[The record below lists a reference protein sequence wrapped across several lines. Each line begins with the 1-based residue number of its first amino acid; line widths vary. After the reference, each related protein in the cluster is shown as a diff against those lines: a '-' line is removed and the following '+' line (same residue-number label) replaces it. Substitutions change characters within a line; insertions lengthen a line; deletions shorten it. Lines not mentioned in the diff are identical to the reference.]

1 MVTGLTDEELAV
13 LTMYAD
19 GDIAHNIAHDL
30 AVPVSAVRGIVHRA
44 CGFDRRR
51 AANLVAHARGH
62 HLHAVEEEP
71 ELPPQ
76 PEPQPSASV
85 ADFIALG
92 ITYRQLD
99 YWSRHDY
106 LHANAATPGTGVPRT
121 WPLEELAVAGRLVR
135 LLDAGLNLQAALT
148 VARGQTEPAPGVH
161 VLITDLE
168 GQG

>member
-62 HLHAVEEEP
+62 HLQAVEE
-71 ELPPQ
+71 Q
-76 PEPQPSASV
+76 PEPSPPEPAEPGASV

-92 ITYRQLD
+92 ISYRQLD
-99 YWSRHDY
+99 YWSRHHY

-121 WPLEELAVAGRLVR
+121 WPLGELAVAGRLVR
-135 LLDAGLNLQAALT
+135 LLDAGLVLQSALA

-168 GQG
+168 DG